1 MATTAQQLLQ
11 SQKDLILEWTSPNPS
26 PLLRWLYDASVLS
39 HGKYVEL
46 LERSSLNALATAL
59 ETICRDEKSCQMFM
73 DVLRG
78 VQDYYCP
85 QLQAWVRQNCPL
97 NMDKV
102 QKTSPVR
109 VEAQTMTPKT
119 LLSKLFKAKTKQFIV
134 TKDEKDQVI
143 EKQQMEQTPNLKAYL
158 TAHKTKILS
167 QTERL
172 ACYSESGG
180 AAFNS
185 HPHIEIR
192 YTDLFITE
200 DREEIDIGQHEYFN
214 EASRR
219 ARIYVHQACQRIR
232 PRDLLQPQDPSQR
245 PPKRIKVK
253 GIAGIGKSVIVQK
266 LVHEWALGKILRTFR
281 CVFALRFRELNLI
294 DSPLNLLELLG
305 SRFVH
310 LQDVLRNLL
319 ESPGSLL
326 FILDG
331 LDEFQYQLDWKKA
344 SGRAIGVE
352 TKLPISEMLVEL
364 IRGTLL
370 PESTVIL
377 TSRPSTH
384 APKQF
389 FQRCCVVL
397 GFEEKQVR
405 EYTSKFYKDS
415 QVAERVSQYIED
427 NDSLFVLSFIPL
439 YCYIIC
445 MALTEFFSV
454 KKGEE
459 DIGQSLAHN
468 PPKTVSEVYYCYLLT
483 TIKHHA
489 LKDKADRSTP
499 PAEILSLVKEQM
511 MKLGRLAYEN
521 LLKSKIMFD
530 KEDLKKF
537 GLEPQYIHA
546 TFLSQILVPI
556 KEEKVEMFSFFHLT
570 LQEHLAAVY
579 SAVSLHKKEDILQ
592 ALDFWCF
599 GELHSGPELPPLI
612 SRGQQ
617 HKGLQMFV
625 RFVMGLIRARM
636 EGQLEGLVE
645 TSLHEYSK
653 DLPTQLG
660 LWFQSQFRNRKLSH
674 QTMLNLLHCLM
685 ELHQHEATSRTALEI
700 KELNLF
706 KMKLS
711 TVDCAAVHYVLQF
724 CPHMLEELNLGYSN
738 IGSRGLSR
746 LGPIL
751 HRCKLLFLR
760 YNCLDKNA
768 AILESAVLK
777 SYDCQ
782 VKKLFMCGNNLGPDG
797 AMLLWAA
804 LEHNATVE
812 ELYVD
817 ITGIT
822 EEGTENIVDCLGKN
836 TALKILTIV
845 GNDIGPTGKKRL
857 KELQHHRPD
866 LRIIGNFAD
875 DLGLLQAYLDWVE
888 ELRGD
893 ANQMESVK
901 NVDALHSVL
910 RGLQVTGTDA
920 KGENA
925 TKAKEL
931 EDQILQLLEETS
943 PIK

>member
-1 MATTAQQLLQ
+1 HG
-11 SQKDLILEWTSPNPS
+11 TS
-26 PLLRWLYDASVLS
+26 Y
-39 HGKYVEL
+39 
-46 LERSSLNALATAL
+46 
-59 ETICRDEKSCQMFM
+59 
-73 DVLRG
+73 
-78 VQDYYCP
+78 
-85 QLQAWVRQNCPL
+85 
-97 NMDKV
+97 
-102 QKTSPVR
+102 
-109 VEAQTMTPKT
+109 
-119 LLSKLFKAKTKQFIV
+119 
-134 TKDEKDQVI
+134 
-143 EKQQMEQTPNLKAYL
+143 
-158 TAHKTKILS
+158 
-167 QTERL
+167 
-172 ACYSESGG
+172 
-180 AAFNS
+180 
-185 HPHIEIR
+185 
-192 YTDLFITE
+192 
-200 DREEIDIGQHEYFN
+200 
-214 EASRR
+214 
-219 ARIYVHQACQRIR
+219 
-232 PRDLLQPQDPSQR
+232 
-245 PPKRIKVK
+245 
-253 GIAGIGKSVIVQK
+253 
-266 LVHEWALGKILRTFR
+266 
-281 CVFALRFRELNLI
+281 
-294 DSPLNLLELLG
+294 
-305 SRFVH
+305 
-310 LQDVLRNLL
+310 
-319 ESPGSLL
+319 
-326 FILDG
+326 
-331 LDEFQYQLDWKKA
+331 
-344 SGRAIGVE
+344 
-352 TKLPISEMLVEL
+352 
-364 IRGTLL
+364 
-370 PESTVIL
+370 
-377 TSRPSTH
+377 
-384 APKQF
+384 
-389 FQRCCVVL
+389 
-397 GFEEKQVR
+397 
-405 EYTSKFYKDS
+405 
-415 QVAERVSQYIED
+415 
-427 NDSLFVLSFIPL
+427 
-439 YCYIIC
+439 
-445 MALTEFFSV
+445 
-454 KKGEE
+454 
-459 DIGQSLAHN
+459 IGQSLAHN

-751 HRCKLLFLR
+751 HRCKLLF
-760 YNCLDKNA
+760 
-768 AILESAVLK
+768 
-777 SYDCQ
+777 
-782 VKKLFMCGNNLGPDG
+782 MCGNNLGPDG

-836 TALKILTIV
+836 TALKILT
-845 GNDIGPTGKKRL
+845 L